1 MDLTN
6 LKEAENLKSVLV
18 AELAQIRDASEEC
31 RNTVDEL
38 EAVSTSIRFT
48 DLDGQ
53 RIDASDVYQ
62 ALSLLAATRAIAVTV
77 ETEV

>member
-53 RIDASDVYQ
+53 RIDTSDAYQ